1 MKAEYVNESCS
12 VSTYL
17 LEGFATESISLIASE
32 EDAADRAEL
41 ELEDGGVSPTVNS
54 SMCLRGCRCS
64 FNGAFKH
71 V

>member
-12 VSTYL
+12 VVVSSG
-17 LEGFATESISLIASE
+17 GFATESISLIASE